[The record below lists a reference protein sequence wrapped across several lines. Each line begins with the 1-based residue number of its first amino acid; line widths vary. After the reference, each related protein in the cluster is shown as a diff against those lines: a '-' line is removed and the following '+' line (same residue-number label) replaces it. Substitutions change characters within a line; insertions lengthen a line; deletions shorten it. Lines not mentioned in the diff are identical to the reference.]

1 VIEVVLHALPL
12 DGPPVVTTFDS
23 IDKTAVQDALGPI
36 MARLVY
42 VVEQVTRIRPAGMT
56 LVVQWAGEG
65 DGEPEKKEEK
75 KPAGPS
81 KPVPKWMS

>member
-1 VIEVVLHALPL
+1 MIEVVLHALPL
-12 DGPPVVTTFDS
+12 DGPPVVTTFES
-23 IDKTAVQDALGPI
+23 IDKNAVQEALGPV

-42 VVEQVTRIRPAGMT
+42 AIEEITRVRPAGMT
-56 LVVQWAGEG
+56 LVIQWAGE
-65 DGEPEKKEEK
+65 DEAPPKEEK

>member
-1 VIEVVLHALPL
+1 MIEVVLHALPL

-23 IDKTAVQDALGPI
+23 IDKEAVQEALGPI

-42 VVEQVTRIRPAGMT
+42 VIEQVTRVRPAGMT
-56 LVVQWAGEG
+56 LVIQWAGEG
-65 DGEPEKKEEK
+65 EAPPEKKEE